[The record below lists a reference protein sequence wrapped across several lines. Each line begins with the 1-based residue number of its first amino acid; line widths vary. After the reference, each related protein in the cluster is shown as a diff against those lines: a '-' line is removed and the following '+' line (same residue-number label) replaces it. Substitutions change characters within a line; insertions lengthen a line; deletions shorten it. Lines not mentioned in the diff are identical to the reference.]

1 MSLAAQKQPK
11 DLPTLLF
18 SDFMLFCSL
27 LLSHPLYF
35 CYFIF
40 FSPYLFKVFS
50 FLSPLFV
57 TTALLLLIFLT
68 LTPTFFNRGGAF
80 QLDSSP
86 DSKASFPLTAY
97 RTLVETLRS
106 KVDDAESD
114 GFGCFEELEA
124 FKIMFETSSPVVET
138 CENPDDVLAV
148 ESQGDCFRAVEA
160 SIDQGPSFENDGSLG
175 MAETSTTST
184 ALEEKPAE
192 IRRPETN
199 QVKAVVKIF
208 EDFLQEKDGVENLS
222 SKKTDKEV
230 KSLSVESNKGDE
242 QKEEE
247 FMRRGSE
254 ANKVSDPPK
263 AISADNGFEHAAKA
277 MVNGSPRVR
286 GEWGSKNGDN
296 YNYQTMG
303 SNLGNFG
310 SMRKQKEWKRTL
322 ACKLFEERH
331 SHNVAEGTEG
341 MDLLWEAYET
351 DSHSHN
357 KVEMKS
363 SSKKGKKGGNNKY
376 HCYDNDNYDEDEYE
390 EESNGQLCCL
400 QALKLSAGKMN
411 LGMGRP
417 NLVKISKALK
427 GIGWLHHVGSRHGKK
442 GYH

>member
-11 DLPTLLF
+11 DLPSLLF
-18 SDFMLFCSL
+18 SDFMLFCSF

-35 CYFIF
+35 SYFIF

-57 TTALLLLIFLT
+57 TTALLLLAFLT
-68 LTPTFFNRGGAF
+68 LTPTFFNHGGAF
-80 QLDSSP
+80 HLDSSP
-86 DSKASFPLTAY
+86 DSKASFLLTAY

-124 FKIMFETSSPVVET
+124 FKIMFEASTTVVET
-138 CENPDDVLAV
+138 CENLDDVLAV
-148 ESQGDCFRAVEA
+148 ESQGECFRAVEA

-184 ALEEKPAE
+184 ALDEKPAE

-208 EDFLQEKDGVENLS
+208 EEFLQEKDGVENLS

-230 KSLSVESNKGDE
+230 KSLCVESNKGDE
-242 QKEEE
+242 QKEE

-263 AISADNGFEHAAKA
+263 VISADNGFEHAAKA
-277 MVNGSPRVR
+277 VVNDSPRVR

-296 YNYQTMG
+296 YNYQIMG
-303 SNLGNFG
+303 SNLGNLG

-363 SSKKGKKGGNNKY
+363 SSKKGKKSGNNKDY
-376 HCYDNDNYDEDEYE
+376 CYDNDNYDEEYE

-400 QALKLSAGKMN
+400 QALKFSAGKMN

-427 GIGWLHHVGSRHGKK
+427 GIGWLHHVSSRHGKK

>member
-11 DLPTLLF
+11 DLPSLLF
-18 SDFMLFCSL
+18 SDFMLFCSF

-35 CYFIF
+35 SYFIF

-57 TTALLLLIFLT
+57 TTALLTSCLSYSHSHIFQPWWGFPPRQLT
-68 LTPTFFNRGGAF
+68 GF
-80 QLDSSP
+80 QG
-86 DSKASFPLTAY
+86 K
-97 RTLVETLRS
+97 S
-106 KVDDAESD
+106 KVDDAD

-124 FKIMFETSSPVVET
+124 FKIMFETSTTVVET
-138 CENPDDVLAV
+138 SENPDDVLAV
-148 ESQGDCFRAVEA
+148 ESQGECFRAVEA
-160 SIDQGPSFENDGSLG
+160 SIDQGPSFENDCSLG
-175 MAETSTTST
+175 MAETSTRST
-184 ALEEKPAE
+184 ALDEKPAE

-199 QVKAVVKIF
+199 
-208 EDFLQEKDGVENLS
+208 QEKDGVENLS

-242 QKEEE
+242 QKEE

-263 AISADNGFEHAAKA
+263 VISAGNGFEHAAKA
-277 MVNGSPRVR
+277 MVNDSPRVR

-331 SHNVAEGTEG
+331 SHNVADGTEG

-357 KVEMKS
+357 K
-363 SSKKGKKGGNNKY
+363 
-376 HCYDNDNYDEDEYE
+376 
-390 EESNGQLCCL
+390 
-400 QALKLSAGKMN
+400 ALKFSAGKMN

-427 GIGWLHHVGSRHGKK
+427 GIGWLHHVSSRHGKK

>member
-11 DLPTLLF
+11 DLPSLLV
-18 SDFMLFCSL
+18 SDFMLFCSF

-35 CYFIF
+35 SYFIF

-57 TTALLLLIFLT
+57 TTALLLLAFLT
-68 LTPTFFNRGGAF
+68 LTPTFFNHGGAF
-80 QLDSSP
+80 HLDSSP
-86 DSKASFPLTAY
+86 DSKASFLLTAY
-97 RTLVETLRS
+97 RTLVEMLRS
-106 KVDDAESD
+106 KVDDAD

-124 FKIMFETSSPVVET
+124 FKIMFETSTTVVET
-138 CENPDDVLAV
+138 CENPDDVFAV
-148 ESQGDCFRAVEA
+148 ESQGECFRAVEA
-160 SIDQGPSFENDGSLG
+160 SIVQGPSFENDGSLG
-175 MAETSTTST
+175 MAETSTRST
-184 ALEEKPAE
+184 ALDEKPAE

-230 KSLSVESNKGDE
+230 KSLSVESNKGHE
-242 QKEEE
+242 QKEE

-254 ANKVSDPPK
+254 ANKVGDPPK
-263 AISADNGFEHAAKA
+263 VISADNGFEHAAKA
-277 MVNGSPRVR
+277 MVNDSLRVR

-303 SNLGNFG
+303 SDLGNFG

-331 SHNVAEGTEG
+331 SHNVADGTEG

-357 KVEMKS
+357 KVEMRS
-363 SSKKGKKGGNNKY
+363 SSKKGKKGKKVGNNKDY
-376 HCYDNDNYDEDEYE
+376 CYDNDNYDEDEYE

-400 QALKLSAGKMN
+400 QALKFSAGKMN

-427 GIGWLHHVGSRHGKK
+427 GIGWLHHVSSRHGKK